1 MVDETQ
7 PDFLQIDEDE
17 DSGVSNFTTFD
28 LLQQPS
34 KFKEELEK
42 QYKVEDDLIEQST
55 QNYIDNFGRL
65 KNYPKTIDLAD
76 PTGRGIFRTPEER
89 EETSVS
95 LSPAYK
101 AGADFFYKIGNKFP
115 DIIDNNKYAQ
125 LFGSLRGASGTAKF
139 LWKDVHEIFGK
150 MEMGK
155 EITAMEGAT
164 ALFSLA
170 DFSVLGGAFR
180 KAGNALEPVSN
191 YLKKLGVPEKEVTTK
206 ALKVITDNPQHID
219 EYAGAVDITELSDE
233 AYEKLNLNAA
243 VPPRQPLTEKDEILG
258 LGDDVV
264 PPKNIQDSPTLK
276 NETRPVKTTE
286 VEGPVTIDDVLETTQ
301 QNLSRKKA
309 FEGMKPEDIIDK
321 GDEGPKDVFLTPGEP
336 IAAPVE
342 KIKPKTIEEVKEV
355 KAKID
360 AVDVAQFQIY
370 QDLPKGVRGAGLN
383 PQKRKILEDFAEIM
397 KSGDPFRI
405 AALYRKTP
413 DKTLTAMKKAA
424 VQQKLL
430 TNEDIAKASKQ
441 GEIVGLKTATD
452 RAQDLAIRAS
462 DQIEKWK
469 AGEIESVGGGKIT
482 FRELIKIFKE
492 DPELAKHIGDEV
504 SMADKPF
511 KGGGLKNLTNE
522 EQWLLSLANGK
533 LQTILP
539 LLKSQLDEFPLA
551 SPYAIRETIEPTK
564 YVREFEYVLSE
575 PQRLIRDNV
584 RNKLREKLK
593 QADFPIDPVR
603 GKDFLAKGVERIIE
617 SGGTV
622 EEAIEQIKNID
633 IDRLSELLIGREK
646 FNVERM
652 FYNDELEDVAKL
664 FGEGEIPFEKVEL
677 GHIEAVEENINRT
690 LEIDNLFLQGRKAN
704 RAEQDVRK
712 EIKQLKALFKE
723 ATTGDEKRNIM
734 TKMMNLDK
742 QLAESGSITKIDGQS
757 FGVMPEDDFLDI
769 GEDILDEMKY
779 AKGGIVE
786 ERPAGPGLPEDLD
799 IFQDDLPEGSYEVAN
814 LMLPFFKLFGKA
826 PVNEVAPIPT
836 PKDKLANP
844 TKKQTQSLETE
855 KAKRSEEDIFD
866 PTPNEAVELDPAMP
880 VEVTPITQQ
889 PMTSVFYSD
898 IERAMTNAPEQF
910 ANKQEVLDFLN
921 KNRIKKSEVDD
932 YRIAALL
939 RLYDDASPISKT
951 EIISQVR
958 SAPISG
964 MRVHGTGSG
973 SEIINPNGE
982 KSTRYKGYFEPGSI
996 PDTQRERVLYINRD
1010 KLPGDTGEYPQT
1022 MFGGERIER
1031 HNFGIPNEEDT
1042 YIVGWTRLSDR
1053 YGFVPLKVAGP
1064 ETKINLRQITKEKT
1078 KNERSLQGLYAEARS
1093 KMERLANQR
1102 GMSQADINDI
1112 MIDFGSDTPKLSVI
1126 AKYADQL
1133 NEVSPGLVD
1142 QMDEIVVKNRELQE
1156 QITKASGVDP
1166 SGVVRVTFADEIQSD
1181 LLQAAAGRKQQLAAA
1196 LRKIQE
1202 EGAANTNL
1210 EGLNRV
1216 AQATID
1222 FYEKNKSVFRPLT
1235 KTEGEVN
1242 VIAQRINKLETE
1254 VDEIVNNYI
1263 ATREID
1269 QTQIDRLAGLL
1280 NDNINN
1286 MLDEVLSVD
1295 SNTMAG
1301 LFPDLPFK
1309 NRDEW
1314 ADALIKKDLYELAYR
1329 KFVLKDPDASSYYAV
1344 SPSKYVSKRYGFEGN
1359 AATSEADRAA
1369 DKAKRFD
1376 VFKRNGEFRDS
1387 QYKGIGMDEFYGGP
1401 DSVSNVIDNS
1411 GTAAT
1416 NPNFGKPKHYTSTIE
1431 TILKRQAQSNNS
1443 EMITMPV
1450 QLKGGK
1456 GTTHYRVTDQN
1467 GNMVAT
1473 LTNPNQATELT
1484 RANPN
1489 YKIEPIAVPN
1499 KASMEPVFAIKI
1511 TPEMLEPYKTHKAQG
1526 GLVEHID
1533 IFEV

>member
-17 DSGVSNFTTFD
+17 DSGVSNFTAFD

-42 QYKVEDDLIEQST
+42 QYKVEDDLAEQSI
-55 QNYIDNFGRL
+55 QNYVDQFGRL
-65 KNYPKTIDLAD
+65 KNYPKTIDLGD
-76 PTGRGIFRTPEER
+76 PLGRDIFKTPEER

-101 AGADFFYKIGNKFP
+101 VGADFFYTIGNKFP
-115 DIIDNNKYAQ
+115 ELIDNNKYAQ
-125 LFGSLRGASGTAKF
+125 LFGSLKGASGTAKF

-155 EITAMEGAT
+155 DITPMEGGT
-164 ALFSLA
+164 ALLSLA
-170 DFSVLGGAFR
+170 DFSFVGSLFT
-180 KAGNALEPVSN
+180 KAPKALEPVSN
-191 YLKKLGVPEKEVTTK
+191 YLKRLGVPEKEVTTK
-206 ALKVITDNPQHID
+206 ALKVITENPQHID

-233 AYEKLNLNAA
+233 AYDKLNLNAA
-243 VPPRQPLTEKDEILG
+243 VPPRK
-258 LGDDVV
+258 
-264 PPKNIQDSPTLK
+264 K
-276 NETRPVKTTE
+276 ETRPVKTTE
-286 VEGPVTIDDVLETTQ
+286 VEGPVTIKEVIEEPPRNLAGTTP
-301 QNLSRKKA
+301 RDTFGKV
-309 FEGMKPEDIIDK
+309 EE
-321 GDEGPKDVFLTPGEP
+321 PKDPFLTPDEP

-360 AVDVAQFQIY
+360 AVDVAQFQIF

-383 PQKRKILEDFAEIM
+383 PQKQKILFDFVEIM

-413 DKTLTAMKKAA
+413 EKTLRAMKKAA
-424 VQQKLL
+424 QDQKLI
-430 TNEDIAKASKQ
+430 TGPEIAAARKQ

-452 RAQDLAIRAS
+452 KAQDLSIRAS
-462 DQIEKWK
+462 NQLEKWK
-469 AGEIESVGGGKIT
+469 AGEIENEGGGKLT
-482 FRELIKIFKE
+482 FRKLIEAFKE

-504 SMADKPF
+504 PMGDKNV
-511 KGGGLKNLTNE
+511 GGGLKNLTNE
-522 EQWLLSLANGK
+522 EKWLLSLANGK
-533 LQTILP
+533 LQNVLK
-539 LLKSQLDEFPLA
+539 LLKPQLDEFPLA
-551 SPYAIRETIEPTK
+551 SPYAIRETQELTK
-564 YVREFEYVLSE
+564 YVKDFESVLIE
-575 PQRLIRDNV
+575 PQRIIFKNV
-584 RNKLREKLK
+584 RDKLREKLK
-593 QADFPIDPVR
+593 NADFPTDPIR
-603 GKDFLAKGVERIIE
+603 GKDFLGRTAKRIIQ
-617 SGGTV
+617 SGGTP
-622 EEAIEQIKNID
+622 EEALEQIKNID
-633 IDRLSELLIGREK
+633 VDRLAELLIGREK
-646 FNVERM
+646 FNVERQ
-652 FYNDELEDVAKL
+652 FYNDELEDVANL
-664 FGEGEIPFEKVEL
+664 FGDGKVPFERVEL
-677 GHIEAVEENINRT
+677 GHIEAVEENIERT
-690 LEIDNLFLQGRKAN
+690 LEMNNLFFQGRGAN
-704 RAEQDVRK
+704 RAEQDIRK

-723 ATTGDEKRNIM
+723 ATTGDEKRNII
-734 TKMMNLDK
+734 TKMMDLDK

-757 FGVMPEDDFLDI
+757 FGAMPEDDFLDI

-814 LMLPFFKLFGKA
+814 LMLPLFKAFGKA

-836 PKDKLANP
+836 PKEKLANP
-844 TKKQTQSLETE
+844 TKKQKESLERE
-855 KAKRSEEDIFD
+855 KEVRSQEDIFD
-866 PTPNEAVELDPAMP
+866 PTPDEKVEIGTDNPI
-880 VEVTPITQQ
+880 EVTPLTNQ

-898 IERAMTNAPEQF
+898 IERAMTNAPDQF

-932 YRIAALL
+932 YRIASLL
-939 RLYDDASPISKT
+939 KLYDDASPISKT

-964 MRVHGTGSG
+964 MRVHATGQG
-973 SEIINPNGE
+973 SEMINPNGV
-982 KSTRYKGYFEPGSI
+982 KRTRYEGYYEPGSI
-996 PDTQRERVLYINRD
+996 PETQRERVLYLDRN
-1010 KLPGDTGEYPQT
+1010 KLPGDSGDYPVS
-1022 MFGGERIER
+1022 MFGGENLNR
-1031 HNFGIPNEEDT
+1031 HEFGIPNEEDT

-1053 YGFVPLKVAGP
+1053 YGFVPPKVEGP
-1064 ETKINLRQITKEKT
+1064 QTKINVSKLTKEKT
-1078 KNERSLQGLYAEARS
+1078 KNERSLQGLYAEA
-1093 KMERLANQR
+1093 KNKIGRLASQR
-1102 GMSQADINDI
+1102 GMSAADLNDI
-1112 MIDFGSDTPKLSVI
+1112 LLDFGSDIPKLSVI

-1133 NEVSPGLVD
+1133 DEVSPGLVN
-1142 QMDEIVVKNRELQE
+1142 QMDELVVKNNELQE

-1202 EGAANTNL
+1202 DGVGAGTNI
-1210 EGLNRV
+1210 EGLNRT
-1216 AQATID
+1216 AQAAIE
-1222 FYEKNKSVFRPLT
+1222 FFEKNKSVFRPLT
-1235 KTEGEVN
+1235 KTEDEVN
-1242 VIAQRINKLETE
+1242 VVAQRISKLETE

-1269 QTQIDRLAGLL
+1269 QPEIDRLAGLL

-1329 KFVLKDPDASSYYAV
+1329 KFVLKDPDASSYYAI
-1344 SPSKYVSKRYGFEGN
+1344 SPSKYVIERYRFKGN
-1359 AATSEADRAA
+1359 AATPEADRAA
-1369 DKAKRFD
+1369 DKARRFD
-1376 VFKRNGEFRDS
+1376 AFKRNGQFLES
-1387 QYKGIGMDEFYGGP
+1387 EYKGIGMDEFYGGP
-1401 DSVSNVIDNS
+1401 NAVSNVIDNS

-1416 NPNFGKPKHYTSTIE
+1416 NPNFGKPKHYTSTLE
-1431 TILKRQAQSNNS
+1431 TILKKQAQSNNS

-1450 QLKGGK
+1450 QLKSGRGS
-1456 GTTHYRVTDQN
+1456 TQYRVTDQN

-1473 LTNPNQATELT
+1473 LTNEDQARELLVS
-1484 RANPN
+1484 NPN
-1489 YKIEPIAVPN
+1489 YRIQPITIPS
-1499 KASMEPVFAIKI
+1499 KKDMEPVFAIKI